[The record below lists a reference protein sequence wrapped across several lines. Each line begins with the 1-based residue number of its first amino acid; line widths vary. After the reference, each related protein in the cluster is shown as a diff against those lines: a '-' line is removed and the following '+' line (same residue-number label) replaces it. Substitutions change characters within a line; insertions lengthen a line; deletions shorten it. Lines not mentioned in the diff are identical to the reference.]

1 MNIGIATVFNS
12 MNDGSFWQSMMLK
25 RELEKR
31 GHNVVFFRVPDNP
44 ERPVLTKT
52 IIGRIIKYLI
62 RDGLSGCYKYILSIK
77 EFAEEQKQFNEIKV
91 EDARKLDLVIL
102 GSDMIWC
109 REGKP
114 YFDKYHDFFW
124 GEVFH
129 DVPIVTYAGS
139 CGSMHDYADKEWI
152 KKTVGRWD
160 KISVRDNNTYR
171 IIKENTENDV
181 SIVCDP
187 TMLVTADEYKPLMKG
202 YVNGERYILLYMF
215 SNLTAEQG
223 KQIIGFAKEKN
234 LKIISLIRRQRNMPR
249 NSTYVAVNSPYR
261 LIEYYA
267 KAEYV
272 ITDTFH
278 GSIFAILFNKD
289 FVTINHEKT
298 QVNEVVTSLGYA
310 DRIVDKTALFLS
322 KLVESVDFSNNQNK
336 LDSLRLKSIE
346 YLENC
351 LE

>member
-31 GHNVVFFRVPDNP
+31 GHRVSFLKVPDNP
-44 ERPVLTKT
+44 ERPALTAT
-52 IIGRIIKYLI
+52 IIGRIAKYLI
-62 RDGLSGCYKYILSIK
+62 RDGVTGCYKYILSIK
-77 EFAEEQKQFNEIKV
+77 EFAEDQKQFDEIKV
-91 EDARKLDLVIL
+91 EEAGKLDLIIL

-114 YFDKYHDFFW
+114 YFDKYHEFFW
-124 GEVFH
+124 GELFH
-129 DVPIVTYAGS
+129 NVPIATYAGS
-139 CGSMHDYADKEWI
+139 CGSMHDVADREWLQ
-152 KKTVGRWD
+152 KAVGRWK
-160 KISVRDNNTYR
+160 KISVRDDNTYR
-171 IIKENTENDV
+171 IIKEGTEADIN
-181 SIVCDP
+181 IVCDP
-187 TMLVTADEYKPLMKG
+187 TLLVTADEYRSLMKG
-202 YVNGERYILLYMF
+202 YVNSERYILLYMF
-215 SNLTAEQG
+215 SNLTSEQG
-223 KQIIGFAKEKN
+223 KQIISFAEEKK
-234 LKIISLIRRQRNMPR
+234 LKIVSLIRRQRNMPR
-249 NSTYVAVNSPYR
+249 NSAFVAVNSPYR

-278 GSIFAILFNKD
+278 GSIFAILFGKD
-289 FVTINHEKT
+289 FVTINHGKT

-310 DRIVDKTALFLS
+310 DRIVDKTAPFLP
-322 KLVESVDFSNNQNK
+322 KLVESVDFTVNQHK
-336 LDSLRLKSIE
+336 LDLLRAKSIE